1 MGERLRGF
9 IHQKFIFSHPMPDH
23 STGRRTRTAQL
34 DYKAMQNRGGPAAYG
49 SQIARAKA
57 VLEAKAAGDR
67 RTDVEIARE
76 MHVNVLSV
84 YKMKHEVGLTK
95 LPLPSAPSTI
105 LRQLPLGDGLGVAT
119 YENEMTYA
127 GESRLDYYAR
137 SARNYRR
144 RRAAPRAALRL
155 EGEVEVEVEQEES
168 ESEESEAAAMIDGDE
183 VEEVAL
189 PFPSSTA
196 AAPPRAGEEVEIS
209 AASGVP
215 LSLVTLCRHE
225 TNH

>member
-1 MGERLRGF
+1 M
-9 IHQKFIFSHPMPDH
+9 
-23 STGRRTRTAQL
+23 
-34 DYKAMQNRGGPAAYG
+34 
-49 SQIARAKA
+49 
-57 VLEAKAAGDR
+57 AGDR

-84 YKMKHEVGLTK
+84 YKMKHELGLTK
-95 LPLPSAPSTI
+95 PPLPSAPSTI

-155 EGEVEVEVEQEES
+155 EGEVEVEGKSSKGEGHKGDASAS
-168 ESEESEAAAMIDGDE
+168 ESEGT
-183 VEEVAL
+183 VEGLTKVIERLEGAL
-189 PFPSSTA
+189 
-196 AAPPRAGEEVEIS
+196 GE
-209 AASGVP
+209 
-215 LSLVTLCRHE
+215 
-225 TNH
+225 

>member
-1 MGERLRGF
+1 
-9 IHQKFIFSHPMPDH
+9 
-23 STGRRTRTAQL
+23 
-34 DYKAMQNRGGPAAYG
+34 
-49 SQIARAKA
+49 
-57 VLEAKAAGDR
+57 
-67 RTDVEIARE
+67 
-76 MHVNVLSV
+76 
-84 YKMKHEVGLTK
+84 
-95 LPLPSAPSTI
+95 
-105 LRQLPLGDGLGVAT
+105 
-119 YENEMTYA
+119 MTYA

-155 EGEVEVEVEQEES
+155 EGEVEVELEQEES